1 MPPPVAV
8 KVIEVNEQV
17 SSLAFGALEIVTTGA
32 AVVCVMVTLA
42 VAVQPF
48 VPETVTV

>member
-8 KVIEVNEQV
+8 KAMEVSEQV
-17 SSLAFGALEIVTTGA
+17 SSLAFGALAIVTTGA

-42 VAVQPF
+42 VAVQPL